1 VGAGD
6 VVRVQITKADTY
18 DLIGSVKEI
27 LPRPGKRPAETAPNA
42 SPVRPL
48 EKLHRIATG
57 APLRV
62 LG

>member
-1 VGAGD
+1 
-6 VVRVQITKADTY
+6 
-18 DLIGSVKEI
+18 LIGSVLEI
-27 LPRPGKRPAETAPNA
+27 LPRPTERAKAIHVSVP
-42 SPVRPL
+42 PVAAA

>member
-1 VGAGD
+1 VPMPPVA
-6 VVRVQITKADTY
+6 
-18 DLIGSVKEI
+18 
-27 LPRPGKRPAETAPNA
+27 TA
-42 SPVRPL
+42 